1 MPIKRDWHIVAGDEE
16 TVMVDA
22 PGNAADFAGWTVAAQ
37 VRAQPLDAAVLA
49 TCATIPPRAYGT
61 GRWEIGITLSAAQT
75 RALGDRQLAVVGS
88 RSLCYDVELQPL
100 TGGPHTIITGS
111 VTVSPDVTR

>member
-1 MPIKRDWHIVAGDEE
+1 MIDFPGDVSAF
-16 TVMVDA
+16 T
-22 PGNAADFAGWTVAAQ
+22 GWTVAAQ
-37 VRAQPLDAAVLA
+37 VRAQPLDSTVLA

-75 RALGDRQLAVVGS
+75 RALGDRQAPIGKGS
-88 RSLCYDVELQPL
+88 LHFDIELQPL

-111 VTVSPDVTR
+111 VTVSQDVTR